1 MDKQIIV
8 SVRLSENL
16 KAKLQAEAAT
26 EHRSFSQHV
35 AKILSDHVETE

>member
-1 MDKQIIV
+1 MIKQIIV

-16 KAKLQAEAAT
+16 KAKIQAEAEI

-35 AKILSDHVETE
+35 AKILSDHVETK